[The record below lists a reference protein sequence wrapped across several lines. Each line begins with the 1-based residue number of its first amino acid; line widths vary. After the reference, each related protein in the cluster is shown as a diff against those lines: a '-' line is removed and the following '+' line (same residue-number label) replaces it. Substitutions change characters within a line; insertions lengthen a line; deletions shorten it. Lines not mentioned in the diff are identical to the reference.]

1 MAIVVQKSNDFSF
14 SFIPNNAWI
23 CSILLKQSKFSFSF
37 ILFNYQDRLVF
48 IFALI
53 EPCSHFL
60 LKWLYL
66 KLIFIHIFITH
77 LLTIVILIFIQ
88 FIQDQILD
96 FQINFQI
103 FYLYLFSEMSLFVH
117 ELLHPNLYDL
127 FHYFLY
133 INLIYFN
140 WDQTLSFFMNC
151 LWIAS
156 SY

>member
-1 MAIVVQKSNDFSF
+1 MAIVVIKSNDFSF
-14 SFIPNNAWI
+14 YFISNNAWI
-23 CSILLKQSKFSFSF
+23 YSILLKQSKFNFNF
-37 ILFNYQDRLVF
+37 ILFNYQDRLVI

-53 EPCSHFL
+53 KTWFHFL

-103 FYLYLFSEMSLFVH
+103 FYLYRFSEMFLFGH

-127 FHYFLY
+127 FHCFLY

-151 LWIAS
+151 LWRVS
-156 SY
+156 SC